1 MTTVAATMLLQ
12 LESDRDAG
20 IPGRLLDLLTVQ
32 QRLPD
37 RLTIDW
43 HPASISFRLLFRADA
58 ALPAS
63 LVARL
68 RMIPG
73 VRSVCTAALS

>member
-1 MTTVAATMLLQ
+1 MTTAAAAMLLQ
-12 LESDRDAG
+12 LESDRDAS

-37 RLTIDW
+37 RMTIDW
-43 HPASISFRLLFRADA
+43 QPASISFCLLFDADT

-73 VRSVCTAALS
+73 VRSVCTAARS

>member
-1 MTTVAATMLLQ
+1 MTPTAAATLLR

-20 IPGRLLDLLTVQ
+20 VPCRLLDLLTVQ

-37 RLTIDW
+37 QMTIDW
-43 HPASISFRLLFRADA
+43 QPASISFQLAFAVDA
-58 ALPAS
+58 SLPAS

-68 RMIPG
+68 RMLPG
-73 VRSVCTAALS
+73 VRSVCTEALP